1 MDTIF
6 VKKYVAKGEL
16 PTANGWY
23 TIKFSNS
30 GNQSIEQLRFDISRK
45 KFHDDDSEFDHVE
58 YWLDEMTLSKYL
70 DSILPVQEITIDDFS
85 YCIDNA
91 IHGKEITDGAK
102 KCFQL
107 AQQMTAKALEKRD
120 LEWWENCILVDNVA
134 PNPQAGKNWLASS
147 NSHHEKLIREEYE
160 SKGYKSIERFQQE
173 ASKKYGYRNYEI
185 ATSQADTD
193 TYGKINFE
201 AEEAFNTQ
209 GQSERIKELEW
220 EIKRLSVSLK
230 DSQKEAETYADERD
244 SAYSE
249 RNEARECEEI
259 YQNRLKELEAKQI
272 ILPDDDEILKLANA
286 YCQIGDGS
294 TITQDKVSWRNIM
307 QNGMTL
313 LRTEIQR
320 QLDKK

>member
-58 YWLDEMTLSKYL
+58 YWLDEMTLSQYL
-70 DSILPVQEITIDDFS
+70 SSIIPAGEITTTHFS
-85 YCIDNA
+85 HIIFSDSEYKVRD
-91 IHGKEITDGAK
+91 
-102 KCFQL
+102 CFAL
-107 AQQMTAKALEKRD
+107 AEQMTAKALEKRD
-120 LEWWENCILVDNVA
+120 LEWWENCILVDNVS
-134 PNPQAGKNWLASS
+134 PNPQAGKNWLATS
-147 NSHHEKLIREEYE
+147 NSYHEKLIREEYE
-160 SKGYKSIERFQQE
+160 SKGYKSIEHFQQE
-173 ASKKYGYRNYEI
+173 ASKKYGYKNYDI

-201 AEEAFNTQ
+201 AEEAFNAQ
-209 GQSERIKELEW
+209 IQSERTKELEW

-259 YQNRLKELEAKQI
+259 YQNKLKELEAKQL
-272 ILPDDDEILKLANA
+272 ILPTDEEILKLANA

-294 TITQDKVSWRNIM
+294 VVTQDKVNWRNIL
-307 QNGMTL
+307 QNGMVM
-313 LRTEIQR
+313 LRTEIQQR
-320 QLDKK
+320 LNK